1 MFDHHTC
8 FPVRLRPT
16 TREIRASMTNP
27 FDFSDYD
34 TSRDRGSTDSTSS
47 WPAADPFGSAS
58 ADPFA
63 SQPSAFAPTAAAEP
77 FAAAQS
83 QRPGGTIAQGKP
95 PVLCLSVAAVAAA
108 AGLILAITAGSFTAF
123 AFLAWVLAGWVAFV
137 LLARYTVLDTAQ
149 RAKPVYAGSKWAPRS
164 YWVVVALAGAGI
176 VASAWHI
183 AEWAGRL

>member
-1 MFDHHTC
+1 
-8 FPVRLRPT
+8 
-16 TREIRASMTNP
+16 MTNP

-34 TSRDRGSTDSTSS
+34 TSPDRGSTDSTSS
-47 WPAADPFGSAS
+47 WPAADQFGSAP

-63 SQPSAFAPTAAAEP
+63 SQPSAFASTPAAEP
-77 FAAAQS
+77 FAATQS

-95 PVLCLSVAAVAAA
+95 PVLWLAVAAMAAA

-149 RAKPVYAGSKWAPRS
+149 RAKPVYARSKVAQRG

>member
-16 TREIRASMTNP
+16 AREIRASMTSP

-47 WPAADPFGSAS
+47 WPAANQFGSAS

-83 QRPGGTIAQGKP
+83 QRPGGAIAQGKP
-95 PVLCLSVAAVAAA
+95 PVIWLALAAVAAA
-108 AGLILAITAGSFTAF
+108 AGLILAITAGSFTAV
-123 AFLAWVLAGWVAFV
+123 AFLAWVLAGGFAFV
-137 LLARYTVLDTAQ
+137 FLSRFTVLDTAQ
-149 RAKPVYAGSKWAPRS
+149 RAKPVYARSKAAQRG

>member
-1 MFDHHTC
+1 
-8 FPVRLRPT
+8 
-16 TREIRASMTNP
+16 MTNP

-34 TSRDRGSTDSTSS
+34 TSRDRGSTDSASS
-47 WPAADPFGSAS
+47 WPAANQFGSAS

-63 SQPSAFAPTAAAEP
+63 YQPSAFAPTAAAEP

-83 QRPGGTIAQGKP
+83 QRPGGAIAQGKP
-95 PVLCLSVAAVAAA
+95 PVIWLALAAVAAA
-108 AGLILAITAGSFTAF
+108 AGLILAITAGSFTAV
-123 AFLAWVLAGWVAFV
+123 AFLAWGLAGGFAFV
-137 LLARYTVLDTAQ
+137 FLSRFTVLDTAQ
-149 RAKPVYAGSKWAPRS
+149 RAKPVYARSKAAQRG